1 MSLRGSLDTFALTD
15 VLALLATTAKSGELH
30 VTGAAGDGRVWLDGG
45 QVVGADGLGTSD
57 VVDVLVGLLRLDE
70 GDFAFHGDRGAPA
83 PGPPADVAGLLE
95 RAEARLA
102 EWREVEQVLPSDD
115 VMLTL
120 VPAASGTVRLSRDQW
135 AAVVAIG
142 DGRAVDG
149 LVERLGGD
157 ELARWRLLAG
167 LVDAGLVE
175 VGAAPTG
182 VAPVARGELAAQLST
197 LTVAALGDGDDD
209 EARPAETAAAEPATR
224 TVAAPATPADSVDD
238 AEPVLDDADELEPV
252 EDDEIEPAVEP
263 VSAVAATHPTEPADG
278 VSRGTLLKFLSSVRS

>member
-30 VTGAAGDGRVWLDGG
+30 VTGSSGDGRVWLDAG

-83 PGPPADVAGLLE
+83 PGTPADVAGLLE

-102 EWREVEQVLPSDD
+102 EWREVEQILPSDD
-115 VMLTL
+115 VTL
-120 VPAASGTVRLSRDQW
+120 SLVLATSGTIRLSRDQW

-142 DGRAVDG
+142 DGRPVHE
-149 LVERLGGD
+149 LVGRLGGD

-167 LVDAGLVE
+167 LVEAGLVE

-197 LTVAALGDGDDD
+197 LTVAALGDDDND
-209 EARPAETAAAEPATR
+209 KPRPATVDTPEPATR
-224 TVAAPATPADSVDD
+224 HADTTSLPVDGAD
-238 AEPVLDDADELEPV
+238 DPEPVLDDADELEPA
-252 EDDEIEPAVEP
+252 EDHETEPAVEP
-263 VSAVAATHPTEPADG
+263 ASAAAATNPTDPADG